1 MGPRRSAIGLNKT
14 PHYMVAGSRP
24 WNVVLFD
31 DVISK
36 EPGDWVFVS
45 KPSELSIERV
55 MEFAPTFIFFLHW
68 SWKVPSEIFE
78 NYECIGF
85 HMSDLPYGRGGSP
98 LQNLISRGH
107 RDTILTAVKLVEE
120 FDAGPFYAKEPLSLQ
135 GSAEE
140 IYIRAGNLSASMIS
154 SIIQNGPEPRLQ
166 EGEPVV
172 FRRRTQAESQIQ
184 PQTSME
190 DLYNFIRMLDAEGY
204 PKAFLEHEGYRMEFT
219 GAALLDGEVKANVS
233 ITLTGEKSN

>member
-1 MGPRRSAIGLNKT
+1 
-14 PHYMVAGSRP
+14 
-24 WNVVLFD
+24 
-31 DVISK
+31 
-36 EPGDWVFVS
+36 
-45 KPSELSIERV
+45 